1 MRLGP
6 IIIIEILTSA
16 QKRPPSRNISRFL
29 VWQTH
34 PFTSGASSKTIG
46 SSSAPRFIFPNG
58 DSPPIC
64 RFNLLKKTDTGFNVA
79 VPHFSTTDRQAFTWI
94 EQVVPATILAL
105 LKNYTDPS
113 KNISG
118 KTYPL
123 VNANIS
129 YAELAELTGK
139 GAVSFEISMYTRVC

>member
-1 MRLGP
+1 
-6 IIIIEILTSA
+6 
-16 QKRPPSRNISRFL
+16 
-29 VWQTH
+29 
-34 PFTSGASSKTIG
+34 
-46 SSSAPRFIFPNG
+46 
-58 DSPPIC
+58 
-64 RFNLLKKTDTGFNVA
+64 
-79 VPHFSTTDRQAFTWI
+79 
-94 EQVVPATILAL
+94 VVPATILAL